1 MKNSISMNWDNMVA
15 AGNHKKG
22 RKGGPFISR
31 MTGRTAEG
39 ARHSTA
45 GKVRGLQFHEKCK
58 LEKGPEIPVQKTK
71 EGKFYFQARVNGKF
85 GKRMEISE
93 SLAAKL
99 QG

>member
-22 RKGGPFISR
+22 KKGGPFISR

-45 GKVRGLQFHEKCK
+45 GKVRGLAFHEKIK
-58 LEKGPEIPVQKTK
+58 LEKGPEIPVNR
-71 EGKFYFQARVNGKF
+71 GADGSFYYQARIGGRF
-85 GKRMEISE
+85 GKRMEISP